1 MVVIFSA
8 MAMEDSPE
16 DVMLEEILEGRME
29 PVMRRRDGRTTQA
42 VGRVSVKVLERG
54 KRTASYPRTD
64 TLSQP
69 DRAP

>member
-29 PVMRRRDGRTTQA
+29 PVMRRCDGRATQA

-54 KRTASYPRTD
+54 KRTASLDGGTEP
-64 TLSQP
+64 
-69 DRAP
+69 A